1 MQSNFAS
8 KRSNFWALSNNFFG
22 NDGSAPIEKIGPH
35 AYVCGL
41 YLRWTFACSKHIWTS
56 SHLRPSPS

>member
-41 YLRWTFACSKHIWTS
+41 YLRWTFACSKHI
-56 SHLRPSPS
+56 